1 MNTLYLLSSA
11 VFTICVAGILCT
23 FVMYPLLL
31 SITRLWRGHRPL
43 VKANLPYSVSLVTI
57 VRGSDESAR
66 RKAENGLDVEVDSPN
81 FEFIMFWDG
90 AEDVEKI
97 RSMMPRDP
105 RLSILASSSHE
116 GKNAAINRAVEH
128 SSGEI
133 LVFSDADAL
142 LDREAVRLLLQPL
155 ADPAV
160 GGVCGHLVVRKDAGV
175 LSRPQYTYWQ
185 FDQILKTMESEIG
198 SITSNTGVLFAVRR
212 ELFRPIPLVVT
223 DDLFA
228 CLNVVQ
234 QHKRFVYEP
243 AALAFMAASSK
254 SPEHELRR
262 RRRIV
267 CRSLSGIWLSR
278 EMLNP
283 FRFGLFSVG
292 LFLNKVL
299 KRFLPV
305 ILMLLLLSSAVL
317 AIRSFPMEVLLLI
330 QLTFYAS
337 IVPLRK
343 LAEHFQWGII
353 PRRLIFL
360 VFYFCIGMVGTWLG
374 LMDFMKGRQVAKWET
389 AESADLGKGEHR

>member
-1 MNTLYLLSSA
+1 MNALYLLCSA
-11 VFTICVAGILCT
+11 VFTVCGAGLVCT

-31 SITRLWRGHRPL
+31 FFTRLWRGQRPP
-43 VKANLPYSVSLVTI
+43 VKATLPFSVSLITI
-57 VRGSDESAR
+57 VRGPAESAR
-66 RKAENGLDVEVDSPN
+66 RKAENGLTVEVPSPI

-90 AEDVEKI
+90 ADNVEKI
-97 RSMMPRDP
+97 RSIMPCDP

-128 SSGEI
+128 SSGQI

-142 LDREAVRLLLQPL
+142 LDRDAVRLLLQPL
-155 ADPAV
+155 ADPTV
-160 GGVCGHLVVRKDAGV
+160 GGVCGHLVVQKDAGV
-175 LSRPQYTYWQ
+175 LSRPQHTYWQ
-185 FDQILKTMESEIG
+185 FDQFLKTMESEIG

-212 ELFRPIPLVVT
+212 ELFRPIPMYVT
-223 DDLFA
+223 DDLYS
-228 CLNVVQ
+228 CLNVVY

-254 SPEHELRR
+254 TPEHEIRR

-292 LFLNKVL
+292 LLLNKVL

-317 AIRSFPMEVLLLI
+317 AVRSSPMRVLFLI
-330 QLTFYAS
+330 QLTVYAS

-343 LAEHFQWGII
+343 LAENLQWGGI

-360 VFYFCIGMVGTWLG
+360 AFYCCIGMVGTWLG
-374 LMDFMKGRQVAKWET
+374 LMDFLKGKQVAKWET
-389 AESADLGKGEHR
+389 TESAVMGMGGDQ